1 MAENDE
7 MFGPVGA
14 NGGNGEIKPAPW
26 WSVWGLVQLFLKLL
40 RLIFCGTSFK
50 VDLFSKNGAYNLTQR
65 FKQFFCGPSK
75 AMPRKD
81 LNIVEQIS
89 VLLEHGDEIT
99 DDEIHRVHILTN
111 IHRLFENT
119 KARQRLERWASRV
132 IVFYLL
138 IVLWIV
144 LSNYV
149 CIEYSGSLE
158 FMNNITI
165 AIPDKIMFTILSTTT
180 INIIGL
186 GLIVLRGHFL
196 SKDKTEENG
205 KKKKKGYKSKKKQHS
220 TTP

>member
-1 MAENDE
+1 MADRSEANDPYE
-7 MFGPVGA
+7 DDNPNDG
-14 NGGNGEIKPAPW
+14 KKTT
-26 WSVWGLVQLFLKLL
+26 SYWGIWGTIVRLLKFF
-40 RLIFCGTSFK
+40 RLIVFGTDFN
-50 VDLFSKNGAYNLTQR
+50 VDLFPENGAYNVVQR

-75 AMPRKD
+75 TLPRKD

-89 VLLEHGDEIT
+89 VLLEHGDKIT

-119 KARQRLERWASRV
+119 KARQRLERWASTV

-144 LSNYV
+144 LANY
-149 CIEYSGSLE
+149 ISITYSGSLA
-158 FMNNITI
+158 FMNEVTVK
-165 AIPDKIMFTILSTTT
+165 IPDKIMFTILSTTT

-196 SKDKTEENG
+196 SKDQVEKNG
-205 KKKKKGYKSKKKQHS
+205 KRRRKISKTKKN
-220 TTP
+220 

>member
-1 MAENDE
+1 MAESSEVNDPYE
-7 MFGPVGA
+7 DDVPSGT
-14 NGGNGEIKPAPW
+14 KK
-26 WSVWGLVQLFLKLL
+26 STSYWGIWGIVVRLLKVF
-40 RLIFCGTSFK
+40 RLIVFGTDFN
-50 VDLFSKNGAYNLTQR
+50 VDLFPENGAYNVIQR

-75 AMPRKD
+75 SMPRKD

-89 VLLEHGDEIT
+89 VLLEHGDKIT

-144 LSNYV
+144 LANY
-149 CIEYSGSLE
+149 ISITYSGYLA
-158 FMNNITI
+158 FMNNITVE
-165 AIPDKIMFTILSTTT
+165 IPDKIMFTILSTTT

-196 SKDKTEENG
+196 SKDQVEKNG
-205 KKKKKGYKSKKKQHS
+205 KKRRKNKQNKKE
-220 TTP
+220 